1 MPPLDGRR
9 DHVAITYRGAMN
21 RTTVSWIAA
30 AVFVVVALVDLVVRP
45 VHWERTLAVAVVLAV
60 AALAF
65 GYWSS
70 RSSAGS
76 ETVRRR

>member
-1 MPPLDGRR
+1 
-9 DHVAITYRGAMN
+9 MN

>member
-1 MPPLDGRR
+1 
-9 DHVAITYRGAMN
+9 MN

-60 AALAF
+60 AALAL

-70 RSSAGS
+70 RSSAES

>member
-1 MPPLDGRR
+1 
-9 DHVAITYRGAMN
+9 MN

-70 RSSAGS
+70 RSSAAS

>member
-1 MPPLDGRR
+1 
-9 DHVAITYRGAMN
+9 MN

-30 AVFVVVALVDLVVRP
+30 AVFVVVALDLVVRP

-70 RSSAGS
+70 RSSAAS